1 MLTRCVVEEVPIWK
15 KVQFHHIGLVISAT
29 FGLFAILMS
38 WYLIWRHA
46 THYLKPWEQRHIIRV
61 LFLVPIYATVSFL
74 SYYFYRHSVYFEVIR
89 DCYEAFAIASFFALL
104 CHYIAPD
111 LHNQK
116 DYFRGIRPKPWV
128 WPASQFKK
136 CCGGDRGIWRTP
148 RSGLTWFNVSDLWLA
163 LVSRAEKLTKTKII
177 WLGVFQYCFVRVFMT
192 LVAVITQAVG
202 DYCLESLNPAFA
214 HIWVR

>member
-1 MLTRCVVEEVPIWK
+1 
-15 KVQFHHIGLVISAT
+15 
-29 FGLFAILMS
+29 MS

-74 SYYFYRHSVYFEVIR
+74 SYYFYKHSIYFDTIR

-116 DYFRGIRPKPWV
+116 DYFRGLRPRPWV
-128 WPASQFKK
+128 WPLTWFRK
-136 CCGGDRGIWRTP
+136 CCGGERGIWRTP
-148 RSGLTWFNVSDLWLA
+148 RSGLTWFNVSGYQSAVARAACRGSKLMTGVDNLA
-163 LVSRAEKLTKTKII
+163 WSIPVLLRPGLYDDSSGDNASRRALLLRIAEPCICAC
-177 WLGVFQYCFVRVFMT
+177 LGMS
-192 LVAVITQAVG
+192 
-202 DYCLESLNPAFA
+202 SLSLSPSN
-214 HIWVR
+214 